1 MNPVG
6 SMPAKCMDCSGPSKN
21 FTAVPNSAWNQNFL
35 SGLHRHPLIVDDQ
48 GVAAFDDDHIFVLG
62 VDMSRRCCC
71 LPAAPKR
78 HLAPVL
84 AVEDIALNA
93 WGRLIGAHDPV
104 RRVFH
109 EFRKIVHRR
118 PL

>member
-48 GVAAFDDDHIFVLG
+48 GVAAFDDDHILVVG
-62 VDMSRRCCC
+62 VDMGRRRRS
-71 LPAAPKR
+71 LSAGPKR
-78 HLAPVL
+78 HLASVC
-84 AVEDIALNA
+84 AIEDITLNA
-93 WGRLIGAHDPV
+93 WSRLIGPGDSV
-104 RRVFH
+104 RRILH
-109 EFRKIVHRR
+109 EFREIVHDCK
-118 PL
+118 L